1 MSWLVASLTDWPE
14 EECQEWG
21 SWEYIIELFWLATVM
36 LERVRRRRRIE
47 LRSDTDEA

>member
-21 SWEYIIELFWLATVM
+21 SWEYIIELFCLATVM
-36 LERVRRRRRIE
+36 PHGEEEDRV
-47 LRSDTDEA
+47 A